1 MVRHAT
7 TGHRLRQAIEDAIV
21 AGDFLPGERLDEMAL
36 AQRFGVSRTPIREAL
51 HQLAIAG
58 LIEIR
63 PRRGAIVATLTPQKL
78 YEMFEVMAELEAV
91 AARLAARRL
100 SESEARALE
109 AAHRACEAKRHD
121 IDAYY
126 EANEAFHRAIYA
138 ASGNHFLAEQCCALQ
153 KRLRPY
159 RRHQLRVRNRLQTS
173 FAEHEAVMAALLAGD
188 GEGASAALRAHVR
201 IQGERFGDLV
211 ASLTQLGAA

>member
-1 MVRHAT
+1 MNEHANT
-7 TGHRLRQAIEDAIV
+7 SQRLRTQIEEAIL
-21 AGDFLPGERLDEMAL
+21 AGQFQPGEKLDETLL
-36 AQRFGVSRTPIREAL
+36 AQAYSVSRTPIREAL

-63 PRRGAIVATLTPQKL
+63 PRRGAIVATVTPQKL
-78 YEMFEVMAELEAV
+78 YEMFEVMAELEAI

-100 SESEARALE
+100 TETEARALQ
-109 AAHRACEAKRHD
+109 AAHRACEANRDD

-126 EANEAFHRAIYA
+126 LANEAFHQAIYA
-138 ASGNHFLAEQCCALQ
+138 ASGNQFLAEQCLALQ

-173 FAEHEAVMAALLAGD
+173 FAEHEAVMAAILAGD
-188 GEGASAALRAHVR
+188 SAGASEALRAHVR

-211 ASLTQLGAA
+211 ASLPQLGAA